1 MTIRYFILTAQYR
14 STLDFS
20 NEALRAAQKGYKK
33 IINGLRIARS
43 MDYMPNSEIV
53 LDDEQV
59 QQVEASITAAY
70 RSMDDDFNTAM
81 AIGHLFNLLK
91 KINSIF
97 TGQLQSA
104 SLGEEVFS
112 KMLATYITFVEEIL
126 GLVEEKGEV
135 QDGLLDLLLS
145 QYSEAKTARNYAK
158 VDEIRLGLKSM
169 GFVVKDM
176 KDRIDWAY
184 EE

>member
-1 MTIRYFILTAQYR
+1 
-14 STLDFS
+14 
-20 NEALRAAQKGYKK
+20 
-33 IINGLRIARS
+33 
-43 MDYMPNSEIV
+43 MDYTANPEVV
-53 LDDEQV
+53 LDAEQV
-59 QQVEASITAAY
+59 QQVEASITATY
-70 RSMDDDFNTAM
+70 RAMDDDFNTAM

-112 KMLATYITFVEEIL
+112 TMLATYITFVEEIL

-135 QDGLLDLLLS
+135 QAGLLNLLLS